1 MENTKKMPVENI
13 GKKRI
18 DTKRLVQLGMLAALM
33 IVMEFTGIGIIPIG
47 FGFEITILMIPVVI
61 GAMAVGK
68 GGGAILGGVFGLL
81 SLWECFGKSAFGTF
95 LFGLNPF
102 ATILICLVPRIL
114 AGFLSGVIFE
124 LLKTHDKTKLLC
136 YGGAAL
142 TGSLVNT
149 ILFVGGVIAV
159 FWNNTEFITTMIE
172 WGMPTESFMVFAW
185 GIVGVNGI
193 IEAIFNTIIGAGIA
207 KVINKTINKV

>member
-1 MENTKKMPVENI
+1 MENTQKMPVDNI

-95 LFGLNPF
+95 LFGINPF

-114 AGFLSGVIFE
+114 AGFLSGMVFE
-124 LLKTHDKTKLLC
+124 LLKKHDKTKLLC

-142 TGSLVNT
+142 TGSLVTVSNT
-149 ILFVGGVIAV
+149 HL
-159 FWNNTEFITTMIE
+159 T
-172 WGMPTESFMVFAW
+172 
-185 GIVGVNGI
+185 
-193 IEAIFNTIIGAGIA
+193 
-207 KVINKTINKV
+207 